1 MDISDM
7 VIKTKRLT
15 VRPLKE
21 SDYLTFRE
29 YVEKD
34 ESECRS
40 MFEET
45 LEKKDTLGIFLGEEL
60 AGAFLL
66 YDVHDHDLH
75 LGFSVKKT
83 HRNEGVMTE
92 ALSSLSAYLF
102 EAGFH
107 GIYIDTKEE
116 NRACQRVLEKCGSS
130 FLRTEE
136 GMRKYRMERT
146 YS

>member
-1 MDISDM
+1 MI
-7 VIKTKRLT
+7 IQTKRLT
-15 VRPLKE
+15 IRPLQQN
-21 SDYLTFRE
+21 DFPTFCE
-29 YVEKD
+29 YVKKD
-34 ESECRS
+34 VSDCRS

-75 LGFSVKKT
+75 LGFSVKKA
-83 HRNEGVMTE
+83 HRNEGIMTE

-102 EAGFH
+102 KTGFH
-107 GIYIDTKEE
+107 GIYIDTIEG

-146 YS
+146 FP